1 MQAEGGRAYQGSCRQ
16 AGIWSETGRI
26 YPLQICMLIQ
36 HAAFHWSLKS
46 IPITVHWCL
55 RVTRNRSIKS
65 QWNACLIPFIRTK
78 LFGRKRWKMGKNAL
92 LIALHFILRHCNLP
106 LTITTTLRVC
116 GMNGTSSREC
126 NSAEEAVSWWWSR
139 TCARG
144 GTQMWLSAH
153 RALPARSCGHQMW
166 CKLIC
171 CVILRLVFKIWLL
184 GSDKPTTLSAK
195 ESRYLSR
202 LIGLESQDL

>member
-1 MQAEGGRAYQGSCRQ
+1 MSQGTAQLNHNEMLVWYPSLEQ
-16 AGIWSETGRI
+16 SYLAGKGE
-26 YPLQICMLIQ
+26 
-36 HAAFHWSLKS
+36 
-46 IPITVHWCL
+46 
-55 RVTRNRSIKS
+55 
-65 QWNACLIPFIRTK
+65 
-78 LFGRKRWKMGKNAL
+78 KMGKNAL

-106 LTITTTLRVC
+106 LTITTTLMVC
-116 GMNGTSSREC
+116 GMNGTSSRER

-153 RALPARSCGHQMW
+153 RALPARSCSHQMW

-171 CVILRLVFKIWLL
+171 CVILWLVFKIWLL